1 MFQGEKTNLFW
12 AGLLLFG
19 VSLLGFFASVWSVVT
34 SYLTYLSYSS
44 DPSYY
49 NSSYPFTI
57 WMGLVPIVVG
67 GVIFMTIGLY
77 MMKSGVKKTQS
88 PP

>member
-12 AGLLLFG
+12 VGLLLFG
-19 VSLLGFFASVWSVVT
+19 VSLLGFFAAVWSVVT
-34 SYLTYLSYSS
+34 SYLAYLSSN
-44 DPSYY
+44 PSYY
-49 NSSYPFTI
+49 GSSYPFTI

-67 GVIFMTIGLY
+67 GVIFMAIGLY